1 MPTFDSSVNLIPTEY
16 VPIDYRHDAQF
27 ALAEAQQATQNIA
40 MVKSRYEDLLGMDL
54 TTDKS
59 KNTLS
64 TYMKG
69 AEENLQKI
77 AGMNMMIYDNAKQA
91 LDVFKPLTDPNGE
104 YSFIAGDHA
113 YTQKVKSTLSQI
125 EQSKYTDKGAAYNP
139 TLEEILNTK
148 LNVFSKLNKPEDW
161 KYFYANTQDYIPGYN
176 YQEEK
181 AKLDER
187 FLKMIGE
194 GIENEMP
201 TGNGYIETLKDQS
214 IYADKY
220 REFLEANL
228 SPQAKQQMKLEK
240 QAEYWKNLASVALTK
255 DPVEQTRIK
264 TALTT
269 QYIKTYQD
277 DIDMRLSNANE
288 VKTKLEMYKK
298 MSDPNNLDFI
308 KSIDSELDIVN
319 DRIQQLQS
327 KKITAADVEPML
339 DINNWANGEEA
350 YSNFFLDKE
359 LTKMANAEAI
369 TRISHKY
376 KADET
381 YLNLQNLNLQYA
393 KLQYDYT
400 RLSKED
406 EWKEQEHLD
415 RVAKLNKKKEKEE
428 EEVRIEYDPITG
440 DQIKS
445 SADRGKQEVEKDM
458 ANVANEKST
467 FGVLEQMTGLEFN
480 YKPEEQTELQG
491 ITFAEAIKRNLVR
504 GDNQVLN
511 DLLKII
517 NIPIGNGK
525 TRKINPAKD
534 NASQVL
540 TWLKTASLDNRY
552 VDFLTA
558 QYSKDPGKA
567 KKFNEIKVKM
577 NITNSQAGLTNNKYK
592 QAVVD
597 GLKDL
602 KANDGSSFLDMGYKI
617 TTPEELKIAA
627 DKFSQVS
634 SYSKKEIMD
643 KFYLAYDRLTSSKA
657 APLGYEYWDDR
668 GSKDKKSNQI
678 YDNKILRAVNGA
690 ANSLINSFVS
700 EHYKQVIDYGERANG
715 YKVKFTTN
723 MSKADAKNFLD
734 SYNSMANANGKDV
747 FKPVQSANEAVEVL
761 NSYFK
766 TNAIPTKAIDP
777 NKFKIDNNSLG
788 LQQGHRYNI
797 VTLDGNKI
805 KNTYGLANSKPI
817 NISAYNANPRGTS
830 NQIDIIFEGQFPS
843 VKLGTDGTTIL
854 RNADGSVQLD
864 YTDASI
870 IKSTLVNALITSGQT
885 QKNAELI
892 ANEQLAKN
900 ITGNMSSLGKT
911 VLGNLELI
919 KYLNSNEGR
928 TINKLTNSLQ
938 SKYL

>member
-59 KNTLS
+59 KTTLS

-77 AGMNMMIYDNAKQA
+77 AGMNMMVYDNAKQA
-91 LDVFKPLTDPNGE
+91 LDIFKPLTDTNGE

-113 YTQKVKSTLSQI
+113 YTQKVKSTLSQV

-139 TLEEILNTK
+139 ALEEILNTK

-187 FLKMIGE
+187 FLKMIDK
-194 GIENEMP
+194 GIENEAP
-201 TGNGYIETLKDQS
+201 TGNGYIETFKDES

-240 QAEYWKNLASVALTK
+240 QAEYWKNLSVVALTK
-255 DPVEQTRIK
+255 DPVKQLEAK
-264 TALTT
+264 NALTA

-277 DIDMRLSNANE
+277 DINLRLDNANE
-288 VKTKLEMYKK
+288 VKTKLELYKK
-298 MSDPNNLDFI
+298 MSDANNPGFI
-308 KSIDSELDIVN
+308 KSIDEELGVVDS
-319 DRIQQLQS
+319 RIKELQG
-327 KKITAADVEPML
+327 KKITEKDVEPML

-359 LTKMANAEAI
+359 LTKMANAEAMS
-369 TRISHKY
+369 RGSHTY
-376 KADET
+376 KSDDA
-381 YLNLQNLNLQYA
+381 YWHLQNLNLGYA
-393 KLQYDYT
+393 
-400 RLSKED
+400 RLAQED
-406 EWKEQEHLD
+406 KWKQQEHLD
-415 RVAKLNKKKEKEE
+415 KLLELSMKTAEAAPETYTT
-428 EEVRIEYDPITG
+428 YDPITG
-440 DQIKS
+440 AQVES
-445 SADRGKQEVEKDM
+445 SADAGKQQMEKD
-458 ANVANEKST
+458 AAEVVNSKSS

-511 DLLKII
+511 DLLKVI
-517 NIPIGNGK
+517 NIPTGNGK
-525 TRKINPAKD
+525 TRKINPNTD

-558 QYSKDPGKA
+558 QYAKDPAKA
-567 KKFNEIKVKM
+567 KVFNQVKVQM
-577 NITNSQAGLTNNKYK
+577 TINNSQAGLIDEKYK

-597 GLKDL
+597 GLKDVRT
-602 KANDGSSFLDMGYKI
+602 KDGASFLDMGYDI
-617 TTPEELKIAA
+617 STTEKLQLAL
-627 DKFSQVS
+627 DKFSQIS
-634 SYSKKEIMD
+634 SYSKSDLMD
-643 KFYLAYDRLTSSKA
+643 KVYESYGKLSSSKA
-657 APLGYEYWDDR
+657 ASSGYTEWSRRPAEDP
-668 GSKDKKSNQI
+668 KKK
-678 YDNKILRAVNGA
+678 YDSSILRLVNNGSS
-690 ANSLINSFVS
+690 SLLNDFVGQF
-700 EHYKQVIDYGERANG
+700 YKNVTEYGERGDG
-715 YKVKFTTN
+715 YVVKFGTN
-723 MSKADAKNFLD
+723 MGEGEAKTLLA
-734 SYNSMANANGKDV
+734 SYNNMANQNDQDEFA
-747 FKPVQSANEAVEVL
+747 PVATMLDAVNQV
-761 NSYFK
+761 NAYFEK
-766 TNAIPTKAIDP
+766 HAIPTNAIDP
-777 NKFKIDNNSLG
+777 NRFKVDQNSLG
-788 LQQGHRYNI
+788 LQQGHRYSVVDLNGAKLKTI
-797 VTLDGNKI
+797 
-805 KNTYGLANSKPI
+805 YGIANSKPI
-817 NISAYNANPRGTS
+817 NVSVYNANPRGTS
-830 NQIDIIFEGQFPS
+830 AQLDIKIDGQYPV
-843 VKLGTDGTTIL
+843 VKLATDGITIL
-854 RNADGSVQLD
+854 RNGDGSVQLD
-864 YTDASI
+864 YVYASDM
-870 IKSTLVNALITSGQT
+870 KNRYVTQLQAKGYTLAQATA
-885 QKNAELI
+885 K
-892 ANEQLAKN
+892 ANEDLSKK
-900 ITGNMSSLGKT
+900 ITDNMTALGTT

-919 KYLNSNEGR
+919 KYLNGEGKGLG
-928 TINKLTNSLQ
+928 KLTNDLR

>member
-91 LDVFKPLTDPNGE
+91 LDVFKPLTDANGE

-113 YTQKVKSTLSQI
+113 YTQKVKSTLSQV

-139 TLEEILNTK
+139 ALEEILNTK

-194 GIENEMP
+194 GIETETP

-240 QAEYWKNLASVALTK
+240 QAEYWKNLAAVALTK
-255 DPVEQTRIK
+255 DPVKQLEIK
-264 TALTT
+264 NSLT
-269 QYIKTYQD
+269 QEYMKVYQD
-277 DIDMRLSNANE
+277 DIDTRLDNANE

-298 MSDPNNLDFI
+298 MSSANDQGFI
-308 KSIDSELDIVN
+308 KSINQELETVDK
-319 DRIQQLQS
+319 RIEELKG
-327 KKITAADVEPML
+327 KKITAKDVEPML

-359 LTKMANAEAI
+359 LTKMANAEAMSKG
-369 TRISHKY
+369 THKY

-381 YLNLQNLNLQYA
+381 YLNLQNLNLGYA
-393 KLQYDYT
+393 RLQYDYNH
-400 RLSKED
+400 LAQED
-406 EWKEQEHLD
+406 KWKQQEHLD
-415 RVAKLNKKKEKEE
+415 KLAELAMKDAESNGQPFTTFDP
-428 EEVRIEYDPITG
+428 VTGQQIE
-440 DQIKS
+440 S
-445 SADRGKQEVEKDM
+445 SADAGKQQLEKDVATA
-458 ANVANEKST
+458 ANSKNT

-491 ITFAEAIKRNLVR
+491 ITFAQAIKRNLVR

-511 DLLKII
+511 DLLKVI

-525 TRKINPAKD
+525 TRKIDINRD

-540 TWLKTASLDNRY
+540 AWLKAASLDNRY

-558 QYSKDPGKA
+558 QYSKDPAQA
-567 KKFNEIKVKM
+567 KKFNQIKVAL
-577 NITNSQAGLTNNKYK
+577 NVTNSEAGLVNDKFK
-592 QAVVD
+592 EAVVE
-597 GLKDL
+597 GLKDV
-602 KANDGSSFLDMGYKI
+602 KTKDGSSFFNMGYDI
-617 TTPEELKIAA
+617 STPEKLEIAV
-627 DKFSQVS
+627 DRFSQVS
-634 SYSKKEIMD
+634 GYSKSDLMN
-643 KFYLAYDRLTSSKA
+643 KFYESYAKLSSSKV
-657 APLGYEYWDDR
+657 APAGYTEGLRRPAEDPKKKFDTAILKFVNG
-668 GSKDKKSNQI
+668 GSK
-678 YDNKILRAVNGA
+678 
-690 ANSLINSFVS
+690 SLINDFVGQFYKNVS
-700 EHYKQVIDYGERANG
+700 EYGERAGG
-715 YKVKFTTN
+715 YMVQFGTN
-723 MSKADAKNFLD
+723 MGEAESKSFLA
-734 SYNSMANANGKDV
+734 SYNNMANQNDQDE
-747 FKPVQSANEAVEVL
+747 FKQVTTMLDAVNSL
-761 NSYFK
+761 NTFFEKNS
-766 TNAIPTKAIDP
+766 IPTTVINPA
-777 NKFKIDNNSLG
+777 KFKIDSNSLG
-788 LQQGHRYNI
+788 LQQGHRYSVVN
-797 VTLDGNKI
+797 LDGTKI
-805 KNTYGLANSKPI
+805 KTIYGIANSKPI
-817 NISAYNANPRGTS
+817 NISIYNANPRGTS
-830 NQIDIIFEGQFPS
+830 DQIDIKMDGEYPT
-843 VKLGTDGTTIL
+843 VKLGADGTTIL

-864 YTDASI
+864 YLKAMQIKNYYIASLQT
-870 IKSTLVNALITSGQT
+870 KGETLDNATKLVNQ
-885 QKNAELI
+885 E
-892 ANEQLAKN
+892 LAKN
-900 ITGNMSSLGKT
+900 ITGNMVSFGT
-911 VLGNLELI
+911 EVLGNLELI
-919 KYLNSNEGR
+919 KYLNSNEGK
-928 TINKLTNSLQ
+928 TIAKLSKELKG
-938 SKYL
+938 KYL